1 MGSRAERIGPQT
13 VKTLRPGDIVWDTGL
28 KRFGARRQA
37 GAVTYVVKLR
47 IDGRQRWITLGKDGP
62 MTAHAA
68 RQKARH
74 VLALADSGADPT
86 REREASRNRPI
97 FSDFAE
103 TWLRTHVKPKRK
115 PKTFIEYQRIVA
127 ANLSPALGKV
137 RVDRIDRADAMDLH
151 ALLAARPYVANRA
164 LAVLSSIMSHAER
177 LGYRPANSNPVRG
190 VERFRERKR
199 KRPLSRA
206 ELATLWAHLNALEGK
221 ISPFVVA
228 AFRLL
233 LLTGMRREE
242 VLGLEWASIDLA
254 GGVLHLK
261 DAKTGP
267 RDVVLS
273 RTAVKLIAGLPRIE
287 GNPYV
292 LPGHKEGR
300 HVANISDRWQQ
311 IRATLGFPEVRI
323 HDLRHTVASELARS
337 APLTVVRD
345 ALGHAEITTTSGYSH
360 AAADDVRAAVDRFA
374 NQITGE
380 FLRVANNK
388 VAIKPTER
396 MAKNGLKQ
404 NKAAKNRNP
413 EPMGLG

>member
-1 MGSRAERIGPQT
+1 MGSSVERIGPQT
-13 VKTLRPGDIVWDTGL
+13 AKAMRPGDIIWDADL

-62 MTAHAA
+62 MTAHEA

-86 REREASRNRPI
+86 HERETSRNRPI

-103 TWLRTHVKPKRK
+103 TWLRTHVAIKRK
-115 PKTFIEYQRIVA
+115 PKTLIEYRRMIA
-127 ANLSPALGKV
+127 ANLNPVVGKL
-137 RVDRIDRADAMDLH
+137 RVDRIDRADAVELH
-151 ALLAARPYVANRA
+151 ATYAGSPYVANRS

-177 LGYRPANSNPVRG
+177 LGYRPPNSNPVRG

-206 ELATLWAHLNALEGK
+206 ELSALWEHLKTLDGQ
-221 ISPFVVA
+221 ISPYVVA

-242 VLGLEWASIDLA
+242 VLGLEWESVDLV

-273 RTAVKLIAGLPRIE
+273 SAAVKLISELPRIE

-292 LPGHKEGR
+292 LPGAKEAQ
-300 HVANISDRWQQ
+300 HLANITDRWQD
-311 IRATLGFPEVRI
+311 IRKTLGFPDVRI

-360 AAADDVRAAVDRFA
+360 AAADDVRAAVNAFA
-374 NQITGE
+374 TVLSSGNTQLST
-380 FLRVANNK
+380 
-388 VAIKPTER
+388 
-396 MAKNGLKQ
+396 
-404 NKAAKNRNP
+404 
-413 EPMGLG
+413 